1 MSILYEDKRFNFARG
16 SLSHFTLS
24 RDYDDLLYNTLV
36 SKFGERVDIEFLD
49 QNKSINSW
57 TPVSEIAPYTLP
69 EKGKKPTTVLIH
81 LKKDEMDIYSK
92 KSVSLTQKQ
101 QISRSQVDLKF
112 SVKFPTFEKDLE
124 FSSKSSFND
133 LLIYLSTI
141 CNKKVYS
148 INIRGKIFDGNDGI
162 EDISII
168 NNEFITAYIS
178 EDEEE
183 YGINY
188 FDLKNRSPNNFYK
201 CRCNEKI
208 NDCLKDCFKDKYY
221 FYFPGGCYHI
231 DEDKSWKDYPN
242 FYVSNF
248 GSKISLFGVLE

>member
-1 MSILYEDKRFNFARG
+1 MHYIRAELSI
-16 SLSHFTLS
+16 SLFS
-24 RDYDDLLYNTLV
+24 
-36 SKFGERVDIEFLD
+36 
-49 QNKSINSW
+49 SI
-57 TPVSEIAPYTLP
+57 TLP
-69 EKGKKPTTVLIH
+69 IHHFDRSYPILIH

-92 KSVSLTQKQ
+92 KSVSLTQEQ

-124 FSSKSSFND
+124 FSSKLSFND

-168 NNEFITAYIS
+168 NNEFIIAYIS

-248 GSKISLFGVLE
+248 GSKISLFGVCTIPEQEEETTQSSSKKRKKSIDSSSKKKKIK